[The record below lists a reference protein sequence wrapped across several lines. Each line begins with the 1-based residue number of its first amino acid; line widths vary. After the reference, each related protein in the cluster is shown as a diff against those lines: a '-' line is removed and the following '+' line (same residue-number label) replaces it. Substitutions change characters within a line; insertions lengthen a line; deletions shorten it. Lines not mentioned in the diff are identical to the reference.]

1 MKTVTKKV
9 IELEEHEKDTLR
21 AAIRVLE
28 DLCDE
33 GAEADWMDHLI
44 SDLQDVV
51 YIGSWE
57 VETYD

>member
-9 IELEEHEKDTLR
+9 VELEECDKDTLR
-21 AAIRVLE
+21 AAIRILE

-33 GAEADWMDHLI
+33 GADPDWMDHLI

-51 YIGSWE
+51 YTGSWE
-57 VETYD
+57 VENYD